1 MMQDKAVI
9 GSFFEEFA
17 RFETLSVNAAL
28 RSLSKDPASVAE
40 AENLL
45 DFDARLKLLERMAFS
60 RGVPPALMMD
70 LEALLMRARKLHDS
84 RDEVARNLAS
94 AKTDVS
100 VALIGATVR
109 PRKAVKARKAN
120 YAKLAQLA
128 NTVPPASQVEDYVT
142 EAVDLQN
149 ALHAIA
155 ARLDQHLQVITAP
168 L

>member
-1 MMQDKAVI
+1 MMQDKAAI

-17 RFETLSVNAAL
+17 RFETLSVSAAL

-45 DFDARLKLLERMAFS
+45 DFEARLKLLERMAFA

-70 LEALLMRARKLHDS
+70 LEALLMRARKLHES
-84 RDEVARNLAS
+84 RDEVARNLA

-100 VALIGATVR
+100 VPPIGATPR
-109 PRKAVKARKAN
+109 PRKPVKARKAN

-128 NTVPPASQVEDYVT
+128 NTVPPASQVEDYMT
-142 EAVDLQN
+142 EAVDLQK
-149 ALHAIA
+149 ALHAISS
-155 ARLDQHLQVITAP
+155 RLDQHLQASDAP
-168 L
+168 A